1 MELNQYIDHTLLRA
15 TATQDDIAALCE
27 EAREYKFYAVCING
41 CYIPLAKKELKGTEV
56 KIVSVVGFPLGASAP
71 ESKVREAILSIALG
85 ADEIDM
91 VMNIGFFK
99 SGWYQA
105 VAKEIEEVKKAI
117 GNSVLKVIIETGHL
131 TNEEIKTA
139 CQLVKK
145 AGADYVKTSTGF
157 GTGGATVEAVKLM
170 LQEAGTSLKIKA
182 SGGIKTAV
190 AARDFLKLGVSRIGT
205 SSGVE
210 IISGTNN
217 KNGNE
222 HILKP

>member
-15 TATQDDIAALCE
+15 TATQDDIAALCK

-71 ESKVREAILSIALG
+71 ESKVREATLSIALG